1 MRRVLMAATVPVF
14 IRSFLLP
21 LAEHFRA
28 MGWRVDAMA
37 RGATDCERTRAAF
50 DSVWDIG
57 WARSPL
63 APGNLMGPPRRL
75 REVVAREGYD
85 LIHVHTHVAAF
96 VTRFALR
103 NRPDRPRIIYTAH
116 GFSFYPG
123 GPPFRNRVLRG
134 IESVAARWTDFLVT
148 MNREDFEAAAGFG
161 ALPPERVRFMSG
173 IGVDLDRY
181 SPKMVDVA
189 EVESLRRELGIGPDD
204 VVFTMI
210 AEFIRRKRHED
221 AIRALAQMRNRN
233 AHLLL
238 AGVGPLQAAMQSLA
252 AALGVGDRVHFLGFR
267 DDIPVLIRA
276 SRAVLLVSSQEGLPR
291 SVMESLCLGV
301 PVIGSRVRG
310 TEDLLAPEHGMVVE
324 LGDTQGIAAA
334 LDWAAENPD
343 PCREMGRAGREAMAP
358 YDVRH
363 IIRAHESL
371 YEEALQSPLGRRAV
385 P

>member
-21 LAEHFRA
+21 LARHFRA

-37 RGATDCERTRAAF
+37 RGVSECEQTRAAF

-63 APGNLMGPPRRL
+63 APGNLVEPPRRL

-103 NRPDRPRIIYTAH
+103 NHPERPRIIYTAH
-116 GFSFYPG
+116 GFSFFPG
-123 GPPFRNRVLRG
+123 GPPLRNRVLRG
-134 IESVAARWTDFLVT
+134 IESFAARWTDFLVT
-148 MNREDFEAAAGFG
+148 MNREDFEAAAAFG
-161 ALPPERVRFMSG
+161 ALPTERVRYMAG

-181 SPKMVDVA
+181 NPGMVEA
-189 EVESLRRELGIGPDD
+189 GKVESLRRELAMGPDD

-221 AIRALAQMRNRN
+221 AIRAFAKMRSRN

-238 AGVGPLQAAMQSLA
+238 AGVGPLQAAMRSLA
-252 AALGVGDRVHFLGFR
+252 GSLGVGDRVHFLGFR

-310 TEDLLAPEHGMVVE
+310 TEDLLAPEHGMTVE
-324 LGDTQGIAAA
+324 LGDVNGIAAA
-334 LDWAAENPD
+334 LDWATENPAR
-343 PCREMGRAGREAMAP
+343 CREMGRAGRAAMAP
-358 YDVRH
+358 YDVRN

-371 YEEALQSPLGRRAV
+371 YEEALQSPLRRRTA
-385 P
+385 

>member
-28 MGWRVDAMA
+28 KGWRVDAMA
-37 RGATDCERTRAAF
+37 RDATECERTRAAF

-63 APGNLMGPPRRL
+63 APRNLVGPPRQL

-85 LIHVHTHVAAF
+85 LVHVHTHVAAF

-103 NRPDRPRIIYTAH
+103 SQPDRPRIIYTAH
-116 GFSFYPG
+116 GFSFFPG
-123 GPPFRNRVLRG
+123 GPPVRNLVLRG

-148 MNREDFEAAAGFG
+148 MNNEDFEAAAGFG
-161 ALPPERVRFMSG
+161 SLPKERVRYMSG

-181 SPKMVDVA
+181 RPGAVDA
-189 EVESLRRELGIGPDD
+189 ARVEGLRRELKIGPDG

-221 AIRALAQMRNRN
+221 AIRGLAKMRNRN
-233 AHLLL
+233 GHLLL
-238 AGVGPLQAAMQSLA
+238 AGVGPLQEAMQALA
-252 AALGVGDRVHFLGFR
+252 VSLGVGDRVHFLGFR
-267 DDIPVLIRA
+267 DDVPVLIRA

-291 SVMESLCLGV
+291 SVMESFCLGV
-301 PVIGSRVRG
+301 PVIGSKVRG
-310 TEDLLAPEHGMVVE
+310 TEDLLAPEQGIAVE
-324 LGDTQGIAAA
+324 LGDVDGIAGA
-334 LDWAAENPD
+334 LDWATENPEK
-343 PCREMGRAGREAMAP
+343 CEEMGRRGRAAMAP
-358 YDVRH
+358 YDVRR
-363 IIRAHESL
+363 IIQAHESL
-371 YEEALQSPLGRRAV
+371 YEEALNSPPWRNTAR
-385 P
+385 